1 MHRLGKLALSMDHTL
16 IAQMAFRKCL
26 KQNPN
31 HWPSADGM
39 LRVLC
44 LREDYAEA
52 YGWALTWYEKS
63 PTYQFGLDV
72 ILEIREKLD
81 GFGLDYVE
89 QLWKMKFTDTNLKR
103 TNLET
108 VFPKY
113 IIPDPEPIEAP
124 DLTGLYLNESNLS
137 WLSVG
142 QLIVD
147 MYEKFQDTSQ
157 IGYDMTLDE
166 WLGRDQKTASNRS
179 SKTEA
184 HQPMDCDE
192 PSPTIDP
199 TNIKSVVEQQ
209 LSDESLSKENSSSNT
224 EIPIMFVI
232 PPGIA
237 SAAVAAAADPNTSA
251 DISGT
256 EESDGGAA
264 AVPSKPKA
272 SRRRG
277 GGDLIGLEQ
286 WGWHKNK
293 RYSQRKKSLDR
304 TDPDST
310 INGMLR
316 KALGTFFE

>member
-1 MHRLGKLALSMDHTL
+1 MNRLGKLALSVDQTL
-16 IAQMAFRKCL
+16 LAQMAFKKCL

-52 YGWALTWYEKS
+52 YGWALTWYEKDPS
-63 PTYQFGLDV
+63 YQFGLDV

-81 GFGLDYVE
+81 GFGLEYVE
-89 QLWKMKFTDTNLKR
+89 KLWKTQFTDTHLKR
-103 TNLET
+103 TNMET
-108 VFPKY
+108 VFPQY

-147 MYEKFQDTSQ
+147 MYEKFQDTSA

-166 WLGRDQKTASNRS
+166 WLGRNKNPPKSSN
-179 SKTEA
+179 TEA
-184 HQPMDCDE
+184 QPMDCDE
-192 PSPTIDP
+192 PTSIET
-199 TNIKSVVEQQ
+199 TNIRSVEQM
-209 LSDESLSKENSSSNT
+209 SDESQSKENSSSNT
-224 EIPIMFVI
+224 EPIMFAI

-237 SAAVAAAADPNTSA
+237 TTAAADPSATA

-256 EESDGGAA
+256 EESDGGALS
-264 AVPSKPKA
+264 SKPKV

-277 GGDLIGLEQ
+277 GGDLVGLEQ

-316 KALGTFFE
+316 RALGTFYE

>member
-1 MHRLGKLALSMDHTL
+1 MHRLGKLALAMDQTH

-26 KQNPN
+26 RQNPN

-52 YGWALTWYEKS
+52 YGWALTWYDKNRN
-63 PTYQFGLDV
+63 YQYGLDV

-81 GFGLDYVE
+81 GLGLEYCE
-89 QLWKMKFTDTNLKR
+89 KLWKIQFTDTHRKR
-103 TNLET
+103 TNKET
-108 VFPKY
+108 VFPQY
-113 IIPDPEPIEAP
+113 IMADPEPIAAP
-124 DLTGLYLNESNLS
+124 DLTGLYLDDANLS

-147 MYEKFQDTSQ
+147 MYEKFQDTSF
-157 IGYDMTLDE
+157 IAYDMTLDE
-166 WLGRDQKTASNRS
+166 WLGRNVPADV
-179 SKTEA
+179 EA
-184 HQPMDCDE
+184 PDDARPQPMDCDE
-192 PSPTIDP
+192 AAPVGTMEA
-199 TNIKSVVEQQ
+199 TNVKSVEQM
-209 LSDESLSKENSSSNT
+209 SDESQSKENSSSNNT
-224 EIPIMFVI
+224 DSAMFAM
-232 PPGIA
+232 PPGA
-237 SAAVAAAADPNTSA
+237 TAAAEGQANTAAA

-256 EESDGGAA
+256 EESDGGASA
-264 AVPSKPKA
+264 AKPKA

-277 GGDLIGLEQ
+277 GGDLVGLEQ

-293 RYSQRKKSLDR
+293 RYSQRKKSLDK
-304 TDPDST
+304 TDADST

>member
-1 MHRLGKLALSMDHTL
+1 MDDTDVSLMTRLGKLALSVDQTH
-16 IAQMAFRKCL
+16 IAQMAFQKCL
-26 KQNPN
+26 KQNPI

-52 YGWALTWYEKS
+52 YGWALTWYEKD
-63 PTYQFGLDV
+63 PGYQFGLDV

-81 GFGLDYVE
+81 GFGLEYVE
-89 QLWKMKFTDTNLKR
+89 KLWKAQFTDTHLKR
-103 TNLET
+103 TNMET

-113 IIPDPEPIEAP
+113 IIPDPAPIEAP
-124 DLTGLYLNESNLS
+124 DMTDLYLNESNLS

-147 MYEKFQDTSQ
+147 MYEKFQDTSAV
-157 IGYDMTLDE
+157 GYDMTLDE
-166 WLGRDQKTASNRS
+166 WLGRNKQLPKPL
-179 SKTEA
+179 KTEA
-184 HQPMDCDE
+184 QPMDCDE
-192 PSPTIDP
+192 PSAIDC
-199 TNIKSVVEQQ
+199 TNVKSVEQV
-209 LSDESLSKENSSSNT
+209 SDESLSKENSSSNT
-224 EIPIMFVI
+224 EAIMFVI
-232 PPGIA
+232 PPGVA
-237 SAAVAAAADPNTSA
+237 SALAADQNSSA

-256 EESDGGAA
+256 EESDGGAVA
-264 AVPSKPKA
+264 SKPKV

-277 GGDLIGLEQ
+277 GGDLVGLEQ

-293 RYSQRKKSLDR
+293 RYAQRKKSLDR
-304 TDPDST
+304 TDSDST

>member
-1 MHRLGKLALSMDHTL
+1 MDDTDVSLMNRLGKLGLSMENTH
-16 IAQMAFRKCL
+16 IAQMAFQKCL

-39 LRVLC
+39 LRVFC

-81 GFGLDYVE
+81 GFGLEYVE
-89 QLWKMKFTDTNLKR
+89 NLWKTQFTDTHLKR
-103 TNLET
+103 TNMET

-113 IIPDPEPIEAP
+113 IIPDPEPIAAP
-124 DLTGLYLNESNLS
+124 DLTGFYLNESNLS

-142 QLIVD
+142 QLIVA
-147 MYEKFQDTSQ
+147 MYEQFQDTSA

-166 WLGRDQKTASNRS
+166 WLGRNKTAG
-179 SKTEA
+179 KTVKNEA
-184 HQPMDCDE
+184 QPMDCEE
-192 PSPTIDP
+192 PTSIDA
-199 TNIKSVVEQQ
+199 TNVKSVEHI
-209 LSDESLSKENSSSNT
+209 SDESLSKENSSSNN
-224 EIPIMFVI
+224 EPIMFVI
-232 PPGIA
+232 PPG
-237 SAAVAAAADPNTSA
+237 VAAAVSADPNTSA

-256 EESDGGAA
+256 EESDGG

-293 RYSQRKKSLDR
+293 RYAQRKKSLDK

-316 KALGTFFE
+316 KALGMFFE